1 MIKRIKARVL
11 ALDKP
16 KRVVLAVLC
25 VALVLTVAFVFSN
38 SAKKP
43 AASMQDSD
51 AVKDF
56 ISEFIPPESDLG
68 QKILG
73 NIRKIAHFT
82 EYGLMGLEVSAI
94 LLLLFEKRKERYAS
108 AAWSVLFALVIAF
121 LDETV
126 QMFSKRGPAIAD
138 VWIDVGGFFTYSL
151 LFHLAVQGV
160 RLITLAVRKI
170 TALLRK
176 ENNG

>member
-16 KRVVLAVLC
+16 KRAVLAVLC
-25 VALVLTVAFVFSN
+25 VALVLTLAFVFSN

-68 QKILG
+68 QKILD

-151 LFHLAVQGV
+151 LFHIVAQVA
-160 RLITLAVRKI
+160 RLVALAVRK
-170 TALLRK
+170 AAASLKRG
-176 ENNG
+176 NHG

>member
-16 KRVVLAVLC
+16 KRVVLAVLA
-25 VALVLTVAFVFSN
+25 VALALTLAFVFSN

-68 QKILG
+68 QKILD

-151 LFHLAVQGV
+151 LFHLVTQGA
-160 RLITLAVRKI
+160 RLVALAVRK
-170 TALLRK
+170 AAASLKRG
-176 ENNG
+176 NHG